1 MLEKLDD
8 VDFLAAFH
16 GWSTVFWIPFTGL
29 AYGLGWL
36 QSVTFVSLVSMVA
49 LFLRSFSAW
58 AAARGEKAVERLE
71 EEVVNGA

>member
-8 VDFLAAFH
+8 ADFLAAFH

-36 QSVTFVSLVSMVA
+36 ESVTFVSLISMMA
-49 LFLRSFSAW
+49 LFLGSFSAW
-58 AAARGEKAVERLE
+58 AGARGEKAVERLE
-71 EEVVNGA
+71 GELVD